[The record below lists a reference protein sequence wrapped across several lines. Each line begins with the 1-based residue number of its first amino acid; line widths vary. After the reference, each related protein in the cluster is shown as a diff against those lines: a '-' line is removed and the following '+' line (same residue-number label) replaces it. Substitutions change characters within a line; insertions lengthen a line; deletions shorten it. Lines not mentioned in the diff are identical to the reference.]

1 MIKLSLIEEKEHPE
15 FSELIARIKAGRGG
29 RYTYPFTLLL
39 HSPDIAAAWLDQV
52 TAVRWKTNL
61 DGPLRE
67 MVIIRIG
74 ILNRVSHVSKAHGT
88 VYAPKEGLGPK
99 EVAAIE
105 DWKNSELFSASQ
117 PRCVRILTITAGSSM
132 AAMIFRVPPQ
142 FGQCSISMPK
152 TRRSNRDQLIRAGA
166 PCACSP
172 AGSLIFSAGSRTIAA
187 RSPAL
192 GASTP

>member
-1 MIKLSLIEEKEHPE
+1 M
-15 FSELIARIKAGRGG
+15 
-29 RYTYPFTLLL
+29 
-39 HSPDIAAAWLDQV
+39 LDQV
-52 TAVRWKTNL
+52 TAMRCKTKL

-117 PRCVRILTITAGSSM
+117 R
-132 AAMIFRVPPQ
+132 AALAYTDAMTLDI
-142 FGQCSISMPK
+142 
-152 TRRSNRDQLIRAGA
+152 
-166 PCACSP
+166 
-172 AGSLIFSAGSRTIAA
+172 
-187 RSPAL
+187 
-192 GASTP
+192 

>member
-74 ILNRVSHVSKAHGT
+74 ILNRVSYVSKAHGT
-88 VYAPKEGLGPK
+88 VYAPKENMSAK
-99 EVAAIE
+99 QISAIE
-105 DWKNSELFSASQ
+105 DWKNSDLFSASQ
-117 PRCVRILTITAGSSM
+117 RAALAYTDAMTLEVQVPEAIQDELQRHLSERQIIELTVLIGTYNM
-132 AAMIFRVPPQ
+132 HTRVFQ
-142 FGQCSISMPK
+142 ALEIE
-152 TRRSNRDQLIRAGA
+152 RRSAISKGD
-166 PCACSP
+166 PP
-172 AGSLIFSAGSRTIAA
+172 TAA
-187 RSPAL
+187 RSSAP
-192 GASTP
+192 TV